1 MLMSTARPPVFSS
14 IALTYLAHSGKS
26 SMIACLFSLIELHSG
41 QITIDGL
48 DISTLPREAVRTS
61 LIGVPQNVLV
71 IGTSS
76 VRLNADPSEKFADAE
91 IEDALRS
98 VGLWDMV
105 AERGGLGAPINDLRL
120 SHGQKQLFCL
130 VGALLRPSPV
140 VVLDEISSRY
150 AVDSCHSLPLVSGA
164 NT

>member
-1 MLMSTARPPVFSS
+1 MSKFTSGTVFFSS
-14 IALTYLAHSGKS
+14 TALTYLSRSGKS
-26 SMIACLFSLIELHSG
+26 SMVACLFRLIDLHSG

-61 LIGVPQNVLV
+61 LVGVPQNALI

-76 VRLNADPSEKFADAE
+76 VRLNADPSEKLADSE

-98 VGLWDMV
+98 VGLWDIV
-105 AERGGLGAPINDLRL
+105 AERGGLGAPINNLRL

-140 VVLDEISSRY
+140 VVLDEVSSR
-150 AVDSCHSLPLVSGA
+150 
-164 NT
+164 